1 MSLLS
6 LRVLWFE
13 ALCRDAERIHD
24 FYAQVC
30 SCALMY
36 WPPAGCAQYQI
47 FSGGAVPTE
56 ALSLVLSDAPAELR
70 ASTHW
75 RGDPA
80 TPDVDPKRHQR
91 PPTDSVV
98 LANFAVGALAM
109 CACGGGAAT
118 PAFPA
123 PAPAPVVAP
132 ALPVAITPALPPV
145 KPPAPRAAVR
155 RAWAAL
161 DTGALSVPIFAATLR
176 RPVVSDRPGDKFG
189 GDDADSLLFALV
201 KVNVPGYAVRRQGET
216 PRPPTTRVSRFW
228 YKPDSTKDMYLRDVA
243 GTDATNFARAVT
255 DALTATQSRSLLIFV
270 HGYNVSFEDAAV
282 RAAQIAADTDLD
294 GAVVIFDWPSA
305 GAMSSYVRD
314 QQAARN
320 AGFYL
325 ARFLRDFPAS
335 VDADRL
341 LLVAHS
347 MGSEVVSRAVSILG
361 DSVPPITQAVFAAP
375 DVDARFFR
383 REVLPR
389 LVPKAKRIT
398 VYASNED
405 EALRASR
412 VLNGVWRLGLG
423 GDSLVVLKD
432 MDTIDATRVRGDF
445 LGHTLFINGSV
456 LADLHELLANDRAPG
471 DRRLLGIRK
480 DSLTFWRFRSE
491 SR

>member
-1 MSLLS
+1 MSRYTNGSTLCAA
-6 LRVLWFE
+6 
-13 ALCRDAERIHD
+13 ALVA
-24 FYAQVC
+24 
-30 SCALMY
+30 
-36 WPPAGCAQYQI
+36 
-47 FSGGAVPTE
+47 
-56 ALSLVLSDAPAELR
+56 
-70 ASTHW
+70 AS
-75 RGDPA
+75 
-80 TPDVDPKRHQR
+80 
-91 PPTDSVV
+91 
-98 LANFAVGALAM
+98 
-109 CACGGGAAT
+109 CGGS
-118 PAFPA
+118 
-123 PAPAPVVAP
+123 APAPVTMP
-132 ALPVAITPALPPV
+132 APVATVGAAPVVEAVPAPPPA

-161 DTGALSVPIFAATLR
+161 DTGALNVPIFAATLR

-189 GDDADSLLFALV
+189 GDDADSVQFALV

-216 PRPPTTRVSRFW
+216 PRPPATRVSRFW
-228 YKPDSTKDMYLRDVA
+228 YKPDSTRDMYLRDVIA
-243 GTDATNFARAVT
+243 MDASAFARSVN
-255 DALTATQSRSLLIFV
+255 DALTATATRSLLIFV

-294 GAVVIFDWPSA
+294 GVVVIFDWPSA

>member
-1 MSLLS
+1 MSRYTNGSTLCAA
-6 LRVLWFE
+6 
-13 ALCRDAERIHD
+13 ALVA
-24 FYAQVC
+24 
-30 SCALMY
+30 
-36 WPPAGCAQYQI
+36 
-47 FSGGAVPTE
+47 
-56 ALSLVLSDAPAELR
+56 
-70 ASTHW
+70 AS
-75 RGDPA
+75 
-80 TPDVDPKRHQR
+80 
-91 PPTDSVV
+91 
-98 LANFAVGALAM
+98 
-109 CACGGGAAT
+109 CGGS
-118 PAFPA
+118 
-123 PAPAPVVAP
+123 APAPVTMPAPVATVGAAPVVEAAP
-132 ALPVAITPALPPV
+132 APPPA

-161 DTGALSVPIFAATLR
+161 DTGALNVPIFAATLR

-189 GDDADSLLFALV
+189 GDDADSVQFALV

-216 PRPPTTRVSRFW
+216 PRPPATRVSRFW
-228 YKPDSTKDMYLRDVA
+228 YKPDSTRDMYLRDVIA
-243 GTDATNFARAVT
+243 MDASAFARSVN
-255 DALTATQSRSLLIFV
+255 DALTATATRSLLIFV

-294 GAVVIFDWPSA
+294 GVVVIFDWPSA

>member
-1 MSLLS
+1 MSRYTNGCTLCAA
-6 LRVLWFE
+6 
-13 ALCRDAERIHD
+13 ALVA
-24 FYAQVC
+24 
-30 SCALMY
+30 
-36 WPPAGCAQYQI
+36 
-47 FSGGAVPTE
+47 
-56 ALSLVLSDAPAELR
+56 
-70 ASTHW
+70 AS
-75 RGDPA
+75 
-80 TPDVDPKRHQR
+80 
-91 PPTDSVV
+91 
-98 LANFAVGALAM
+98 
-109 CACGGGAAT
+109 CGGS
-118 PAFPA
+118 
-123 PAPAPVVAP
+123 APAPVTMPAPVATVGAAPVVEAAP
-132 ALPVAITPALPPV
+132 APPPA

-189 GDDADSLLFALV
+189 GDDADSVQFALV

-216 PRPPTTRVSRFW
+216 PRPPATRVSRFW
-228 YKPDSTKDMYLRDVA
+228 YKPDSTRDMYLRDVIA
-243 GTDATNFARAVT
+243 MDASAFARSVN
-255 DALTATQSRSLLIFV
+255 DALTATATRSLLIFV

-412 VLNGVWRLGLG
+412 ALNGVWRLGLG

>member
-1 MSLLS
+1 MPRPTALARGSL
-6 LRVLWFE
+6 
-13 ALCRDAERIHD
+13 I
-24 FYAQVC
+24 
-30 SCALMY
+30 CAL
-36 WPPAGCAQYQI
+36 A
-47 FSGGAVPTE
+47 FGG
-56 ALSLVLSDAPAELR
+56 
-70 ASTHW
+70 
-75 RGDPA
+75 
-80 TPDVDPKRHQR
+80 
-91 PPTDSVV
+91 
-98 LANFAVGALAM
+98 
-109 CACGGGAAT
+109 CGGGAAT
-118 PAFPA
+118 TTAS
-123 PAPAPVVAP
+123 APAPVVTPTAP
-132 ALPVAITPALPPV
+132 VVVAPALPPV
-145 KPPAPRAAVR
+145 KPPAPRAATR
-155 RAWAAL
+155 RSWAAL
-161 DTGALSVPIFAATLR
+161 DTGAITVPIFAATLR

-189 GDDADSLLFALV
+189 GDDADSLQFAFV
-201 KVNVPGYAVRRQGET
+201 RVNVPGYAVRRQGET
-216 PRPPTTRVSRFW
+216 PRPPATRVSRFW

-243 GTDATNFARAVT
+243 ATDAAGFARAVN

-294 GAVVIFDWPSA
+294 GAVAIFDWPSA

-347 MGSEVVSRAVSILG
+347 MGSEVVSRAVTILG
-361 DSVPPITQAVFAAP
+361 DSVPTMAQAVFAAP

-389 LVPKAKRIT
+389 LIPKAKRVT

-456 LADLHELLANDRAPG
+456 LSDLHELLMNDRAPG
-471 DRRLLGIRK
+471 DRRLLGIKR

>member
-1 MSLLS
+1 MARLTRSTP
-6 LRVLWFE
+6 F
-13 ALCRDAERIHD
+13 
-24 FYAQVC
+24 
-30 SCALMY
+30 
-36 WPPAGCAQYQI
+36 
-47 FSGGAVPTE
+47 
-56 ALSLVLSDAPAELR
+56 ALSLIIIA
-70 ASTHW
+70 
-75 RGDPA
+75 
-80 TPDVDPKRHQR
+80 
-91 PPTDSVV
+91 
-98 LANFAVGALAM
+98 
-109 CACGGGAAT
+109 ACGGT
-118 PAFPA
+118 PA
-123 PAPAPVVAP
+123 PATTPSPAPATVVAPVVVAP
-132 ALPVAITPALPPV
+132 ATPPPR
-145 KPPAPRAAVR
+145 PPAPRATAR
-155 RAWAAL
+155 RSWAAL
-161 DTGALSVPIFAATLR
+161 DTGAMQVPIFAATLR
-176 RPVVSDRPGDKFG
+176 RSVTTDRPGDMFG
-189 GDDADSLLFALV
+189 GDDADSVQFALV

-228 YKPDSTKDMYLRDVA
+228 YKPDSTKDMYLRDVR
-243 GTDATNFARAVT
+243 GTNAALFARAVT
-255 DALTATQSRSLLIFV
+255 DALTATASRSLLIFV
-270 HGYNVSFEDAAV
+270 HGYNVSFEDAAI

-294 GAVVIFDWPSA
+294 GAVLIFDWPSA

-335 VDADRL
+335 VDADRV

-347 MGSEVVSRAVSILG
+347 MGSEVVSRAISILG
-361 DSVPPITQAVFAAP
+361 DSVPPITHAVFAAP

-423 GDSLVVLKD
+423 GDSLVVLKE

-456 LADLHELLANDRAPG
+456 LSDLHELLTNDRAPG
-471 DRRLLGIRK
+471 ERRLLGIKR